1 MKLLHKLWAVP
12 GTSLCFL
19 FPLLQMSEPRVLR
32 RRSSEQAE
40 GGFSLLFSI
49 KARMVRTSGKSP
61 SPRLE
66 VPSLAPRQV
75 RGQGPEGRVGLSG
88 GPATAPLA
96 YTQVLTLAGSTV
108 SHPSVGCSSLFKK
121 NIVL

>member
-1 MKLLHKLWAVP
+1 
-12 GTSLCFL
+12 
-19 FPLLQMSEPRVLR
+19 
-32 RRSSEQAE
+32 
-40 GGFSLLFSI
+40 
-49 KARMVRTSGKSP
+49 MVRTSGKSP

-96 YTQVLTLAGSTV
+96 HTQVLTLAGSTV